1 MDKTDLSK
9 IEKTE
14 KIKTDKKENN
24 KNKKDHTYIVWFIKI
39 FFTTFILSIVFS
51 FISSNGIT
59 NLSLIPAIL
68 ILLLVILV
76 GIAFDIIG
84 VAVTVADENEFHA
97 KATKKVK
104 GSKASIQLIR
114 NAPKVAN
121 ICADVIGD
129 ICGVLSGAISALIAV
144 KITDQFGIRFDIQFM
159 ISALVSALTVGGKA
173 LGKGVANKNATKIVH
188 TVGIVLNK
196 LKLNK

>member
-1 MDKTDLSK
+1 MHNFILC
-9 IEKTE
+9 
-14 KIKTDKKENN
+14 
-24 KNKKDHTYIVWFIKI
+24 KNKMKAKKDNSEIKWFIKVFI
-39 FFTTFILSIVFS
+39 MTFVLSMLFS
-51 FISSNGIT
+51 YISANGVSNF
-59 NLSLIPAIL
+59 SLLPAVL
-68 ILLLVILV
+68 ILVLVILV
-76 GIAFDIIG
+76 GIFFDIVG
-84 VAVTVADENEFHA
+84 VAVTVANENEFHA

-144 KITDQFGIRFDIQFM
+144 KITDQFSIRFDIQFM

>member
-1 MDKTDLSK
+1 M
-9 IEKTE
+9 EKS
-14 KIKTDKKENN
+14 KKEEHSENSTL
-24 KNKKDHTYIVWFIKI
+24 KWFIQV
-39 FFTTFILSIVFS
+39 FTMTFILSIIFS
-51 FISSNGIT
+51 YISTNGVS
-59 NLSLIPAIL
+59 NLSLIPACL
-68 ILLLVILV
+68 ILVLVIAT
-76 GIAFDIIG
+76 GILFDIIG
-84 VAVTVADENEFHA
+84 VAVTVANEEEFHA

>member
-1 MDKTDLSK
+1 MSK
-9 IEKTE
+9 NSKG
-14 KIKTDKKENN
+14 
-24 KNKKDHTYIVWFIKI
+24 KDHSKLKWFIEVFI
-39 FFTTFILSIVFS
+39 ITFVLSICFS
-51 FISSNGIT
+51 YVSTNGVSNL
-59 NLSLIPAIL
+59 NLGASIFIL
-68 ILLLVILV
+68 ILVIAI
-76 GIAFDIIG
+76 GIGFDIIG
-84 VAVTVADENEFHA
+84 VAVTVANEEEFHA

-144 KITDQFGIRFDIQFM
+144 KITDQFGIRFDIQFI